1 MTLKLRRPR
10 QHQQNILILPAVL
23 VLSVGF
29 LVTIPVQA
37 GIVSSSAVTVLAS
50 PPAGDVH
57 PGTNTTVPD
66 PIIFP
71 EVLGGVVPAGG
82 VAVDHDGSVVV
93 TSPVESANVVK
104 PALVA
109 GVIPAGTLVD
119 SYLFHYDPQNPPIS
133 ANFYDSTILFSNKIL
148 GVQLFTS
155 AYTTLQKPAGT
166 AYVGQLEA
174 GDSAVAAMGGPAVG
188 YYPAG
193 LSYRGM
199 EEDAMQITNGGFGI
213 ELAGEVDG
221 AEIDQVR
228 IFVAVPE
235 PNSVLLALI
244 GLLGLSFLTIKKARS
259 VRCY

>member
-1 MTLKLRRPR
+1 MTLKLARPR
-10 QHQQNILILPAVL
+10 HHNILILPAIL
-23 VLSVGF
+23 VLIVGLF
-29 LVTIPVQA
+29 IAIPVQA
-37 GIVSSSAVTVLAS
+37 GIVSSSGVTQLAS

-57 PGTNTTVPD
+57 PGTNTTTPT

-82 VAVDHDGSVVV
+82 VAVDHNGSVAVA
-93 TSPVESANVVK
+93 SPVVSANLVNST
-104 PALVA
+104 LVA
-109 GVIPAGTLVD
+109 GSIPAGTVVD

-148 GVQLFTS
+148 GVQLLTS
-155 AYTTLQKPAGT
+155 SNTALQKPAAT
-166 AYVGQLEA
+166 LYVGKLEA
-174 GDSAVAAMGGPAVG
+174 GDAAVAAMSGPPVG
-188 YYPAG
+188 YYPTG
-193 LSYRGM
+193 LSFRGE

-235 PNSVLLALI
+235 PHSVLLALM
-244 GLLGLSFLTIKKARS
+244 GLLGLPFLAIKNARA
-259 VRCY
+259 VRC